1 MKSEI
6 KNLCDKINNELE
18 KAPTSTTLLS
28 LVENLN
34 AKAIKQL
41 ILNTSNITKHK
52 PSDPTY
58 YSEFIYAVSTI
69 LKLSDTVTLRDIVNT
84 LNKDR
89 INLLEKIL
97 DKHKKTMILQNF
109 IKMRDT
115 LIKQNNIESDE
126 FNIYNLN
133 DKLNNICNAYVSDK
147 EYYTHTSPTTW
158 DDLDTVTTNPIFT
171 LPPISEYW
179 IGRNGKL
186 KKIFDNI
193 DNIIKRI

>member
-1 MKSEI
+1 MKSEV
-6 KNLCDKINNELE
+6 KNLCDKINNELK

-28 LVENLN
+28 LIENLN

-41 ILNTSNITKHK
+41 ILNASNISKHK
-52 PSDPTY
+52 PNDPSY

-69 LKLSDTVTLRDIVNT
+69 LKLSDTITLRDIVNT

-97 DKHKKTMILQNF
+97 DKHKKAMILYDF
-109 IKMRDT
+109 IKIRDT

-133 DKLNNICNAYVSDK
+133 DKLDNICNAYVSDT
-147 EYYTHTSPTTW
+147 EYYTHTSPIKW
-158 DDLDTVTTNPIFT
+158 DDLNTVTTNPIFT

-179 IGRNGKL
+179 IGRNDKF